1 MIQNG
6 KQKWYKKANKND
18 TEWQNKSDTE
28 LQTKV
33 IQNGKIKVIQS
44 GNIKVIHLTI
54 FYIQKRQ
61 KCRFEGEG
69 LPNFIQE
76 LAVALA

>member
-1 MIQNG
+1 M
-6 KQKWYKKANKND
+6 ANKND
-18 TEWQNKSDTE
+18 TER
-28 LQTKV
+28 QTKM
-33 IQNGKIKVIQS
+33 IQSGKIKVIQN

-61 KCRFEGEG
+61 KCRFEGVG

-76 LAVALA
+76 FAVALAKK